1 MSSQLQN
8 EGICPRCVWGRA
20 PCSIRDEAIV
30 LSTCAHFIDR
40 EKKEKELGFIFISP
54 PGRGRSK
61 NETM

>member
-40 EKKEKELGFIFISP
+40 EKKERELGFIFISLP
-54 PGRGRSK
+54 R
-61 NETM
+61 